1 MKWYPDTEVE
11 EDWVFDKNENK
22 MVMVNRKVV
31 RQGDIKLVKSDL
43 TIKKGKK

>member
-11 EDWVFDKNENK
+11 EDWVFDKKENK